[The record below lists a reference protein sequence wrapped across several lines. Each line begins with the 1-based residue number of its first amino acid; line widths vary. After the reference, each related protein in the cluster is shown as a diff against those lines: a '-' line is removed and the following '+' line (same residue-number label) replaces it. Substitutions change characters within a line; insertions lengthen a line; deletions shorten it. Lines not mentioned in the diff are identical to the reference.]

1 MTPDSAYADPAVF
14 LDQLPFVREYG
25 IKIINCIPGEVVV
38 EMPIEARFSTPPA
51 NVSASIVGTFGDV
64 AAVSACLSRVPQGW
78 AVATLDFTVKMTGPA
93 SGKKLIARGRVLQN
107 GRTNSIGAADI
118 FCINEDKEISCG
130 TLLATTRNFEIKGL
144 RSS

>member
-1 MTPDSAYADPAVF
+1 MTPEISYADPAVF
-14 LDQLPFVREYG
+14 LDKLPFVREYG
-25 IKIINCIPGEVVV
+25 IKIVHSEPGEVVV

-51 NVSASIVGTFGDV
+51 NVPASIVGTIGDV
-64 AAVSACLSRVPQGW
+64 AAVASCLSKVPPGW

-93 SGKKLIARGRVLQN
+93 SGIKLIARGRVLQN

-118 FCINEDKEISCG
+118 YCITEEKELHCG
-130 TLLATTRNFEIKGL
+130 TLLATTRNFEIK